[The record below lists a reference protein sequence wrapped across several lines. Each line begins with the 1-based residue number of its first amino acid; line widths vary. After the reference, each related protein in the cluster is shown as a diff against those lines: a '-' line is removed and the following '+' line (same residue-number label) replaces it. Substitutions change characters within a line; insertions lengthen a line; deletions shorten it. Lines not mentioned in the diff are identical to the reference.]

1 MTPKV
6 PKFFPFLII
15 LCLFLTDRLFAQ
27 MPLPFPEDL
36 REISAASEVIPSSD
50 SEIESDLPPKEIKED
65 ESKIAEKLPE
75 DREDRTVKEKHPEP
89 EKPKRTLPPNL
100 TEKKGKK
107 GGKREGGDSG
117 KAAYERGLF
126 RLRNGQKEA
135 AQEEFSKAAAG
146 GGEMSGKAKLE
157 LSKFSGSGEQPQ
169 TSEGQDEEIKWK
181 SLLESARTLRSQSKY
196 PEAESALLQ
205 VATEAPDEFRAQA
218 YLQLGD
224 SLFRQGKYKEARSYL
239 IDFWNRFGKKYPI
252 GDDVRSAEFKR
263 QREERDLGAYLLF
276 KASYKSGETEWAK
289 KFLSKYLEKSS
300 KDVES
305 KFSPMRSEL
314 ENFARRE

>member
-1 MTPKV
+1 
-6 PKFFPFLII
+6 
-15 LCLFLTDRLFAQ
+15 

-36 REISAASEVIPSSD
+36 REMSIANEVLSSSD
-50 SEIESDLPPKEIKED
+50 SEIESDIPPREIKED
-65 ESKIAEKLPE
+65 DSKIMEKAPEVQE
-75 DREDRTVKEKHPEP
+75 DRALKEKNREP

-107 GGKREGGDSG
+107 VGKKHGGDTG

-157 LSKFSGSGEQPQ
+157 LSKLSGSGEQQQ

-181 SLLESARTLRSQSKY
+181 SLLESARALRSQSKY
-196 PEAESALLQ
+196 PEAESTLLQ
-205 VATEAPDEFRAQA
+205 VATEAPEEFRAQA

-239 IDFWNRFGKKYPI
+239 IDFWNRFGRKYPT
-252 GDDVRSAEFKR
+252 GEDARSAEFKR

-300 KDVES
+300 KDTERA
-305 KFSPMRSEL
+305 FSPMRTEL
-314 ENFARRE
+314 ENFAQRE